1 MRVERSERRKLS
13 KGELEQ
19 LKKVF
24 SQEPDTSDM
33 PESSDEALAQARPLH
48 GGMFTPDQL
57 TKIAIE
63 AKERRVTRPITVRLP
78 LSVIEK
84 YKETGKGYTSLM
96 AEILKEASRAL

>member
-1 MRVERSERRKLS
+1 MRKEVSERPRLS
-13 KGELEQ
+13 DKDIERLD
-19 LKKVF
+19 KVF
-24 SQEPDTSDM
+24 AREPNTEDIPALGIDTLVKM
-33 PESSDEALAQARPLH
+33 KRRK
-48 GGMFTPDQL
+48 GMFTPDQL